1 MTKMPKL
8 RSEVV
13 ERTKRNFEN

>member
-13 ERTKRNFEN
+13 ERTKKNFEN